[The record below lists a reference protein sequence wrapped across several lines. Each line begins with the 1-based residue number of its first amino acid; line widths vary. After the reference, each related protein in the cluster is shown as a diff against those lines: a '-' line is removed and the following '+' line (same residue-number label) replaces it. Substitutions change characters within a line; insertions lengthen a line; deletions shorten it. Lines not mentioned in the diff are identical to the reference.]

1 MPTTDSTLVDQQL
14 LAACLAQNR
23 VAQRQ
28 LYDRYKKAMF
38 SCALRILNDRDLA
51 QDALQDAFVDVF
63 RNLGSFRQDAALGA
77 WIRTIVVRRSLLIQQ
92 REQRMEV
99 YDQQRHPEPSI
110 SWHDGLTGELLE
122 KAIQALPTGYRTVFC
137 LIEVEGY
144 AHREVAEMLSI
155 SEGTSKSQLYHAK
168 RLLQGKLQELRR

>member
-1 MPTTDSTLVDQQL
+1 MEQDL
-14 LAACLAQNR
+14 LAGCIRQDRL
-23 VAQRQ
+23 AQRQ

-63 RNLGSFRQDAALGA
+63 RNLVAFRQDAALGA
-77 WIRTIVVRRSLLIQQ
+77 WIRTIVVRRSLVILQ

-110 SWHDGLTGELLE
+110 SWHDNLTGELLE
-122 KAIQALPTGYRTVFC
+122 KAIQSLPTGYRTVFC

-144 AHREVAEMLSI
+144 AHREVAELLSI